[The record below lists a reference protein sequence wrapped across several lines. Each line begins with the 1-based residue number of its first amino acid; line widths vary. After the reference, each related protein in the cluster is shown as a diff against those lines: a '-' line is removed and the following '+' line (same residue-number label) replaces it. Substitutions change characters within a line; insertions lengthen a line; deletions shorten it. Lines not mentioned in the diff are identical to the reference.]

1 MPVRGQHLYLEYEV
15 DMAIAWIDIVILAL
29 IVLSAILSLFR
40 GFVKEALAL
49 ATWLVALWV
58 AMSFYE
64 PFAEWLSQWITLAS
78 AQKITAFAL
87 LFVCVLLLGAVV
99 NYLASKLVSRTGL
112 TGTDKM
118 LGIVFGIARGGV
130 IVAILVLLAGLTA
143 RFMVAGLTV
152 SRLLRRVCAV
162 DAQLPASRDRQQHQ
176 LRLAA
181 RS

>member
-1 MPVRGQHLYLEYEV
+1 
-15 DMAIAWIDIVILAL
+15 MAIAWIDIVILAL
-29 IVLSAILSLFR
+29 VVLSAILSLFR

-49 ATWLVALWV
+49 ATWLIALWV

-64 PFAEWLSQWITLAS
+64 PFATWLSQWITLAS

-112 TGTDKM
+112 TSTDKM

-130 IVAILVLLAGLTA
+130 IVAILVLLAGLTPFPHDSWWQDSQFLSYFEEFA
-143 RFMVAGLTV
+143 LWMRSF
-152 SRLLRRVCAV
+152 
-162 DAQLPASRDRQQHQ
+162 LPEEIASNINY
-176 LRLAA
+176 A
-181 RS
+181 